1 MSPREGWKPLSCL
14 SLLLIM
20 IVTSPREGLMSIM
33 VMGFRDRHPDH
44 ILPLLAQLGLIS
56 ARGVVSVF
64 WVRCRM
70 KAYVAAAILMK

>member
-1 MSPREGWKPLSCL
+1 
-14 SLLLIM
+14 
-20 IVTSPREGLMSIM
+20 MSIM